1 MEKNIKLQKMI
12 NMQEGRLI
20 TKRPIKKR
28 KTKNSNKG
36 EKLD

>member
-1 MEKNIKLQKMI
+1 MEKNLKLQKMI

-20 TKRPIKKR
+20 TKKPRKKR

-36 EKLD
+36 EKFD